1 MGACIQ
7 GRMVRFALETIRGRV
22 SFFVNI
28 KIWAPFYNPI
38 VPDIDPHNSLSR
50 WSQGLNMRDNK
61 ECSHTPPRDLCA
73 YNFIIFACTLAK
85 KCIVMVKKTFA
96 DAVKNTRH
104 IKMLYNNR
112 VFMSLATHWFSLFS
126 WSFIIIN
133 IQPTPHVPRLGTC
146 LLSKWAVQT
155 CDVIQSP
162 TWELRPEF
170 FSERSLWPAVGSV

>member
-85 KCIVMVKKTFA
+85 KCIVIVKKTFA

-104 IKMLYNNR
+104 NKMLYNNKQSVYVAR
-112 VFMSLATHWFSLFS
+112 DSLVFFVFLKFHHHQHPAHTPTSHGWAHASSLNEQCRPAT
-126 WSFIIIN
+126 
-133 IQPTPHVPRLGTC
+133 
-146 LLSKWAVQT
+146 
-155 CDVIQSP
+155 
-162 TWELRPEF
+162 
-170 FSERSLWPAVGSV
+170 